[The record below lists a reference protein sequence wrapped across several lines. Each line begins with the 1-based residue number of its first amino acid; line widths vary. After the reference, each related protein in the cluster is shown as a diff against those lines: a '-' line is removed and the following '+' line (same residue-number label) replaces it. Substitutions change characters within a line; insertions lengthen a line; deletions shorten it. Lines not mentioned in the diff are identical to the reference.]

1 MRTWFYAK
9 VGSTRI
15 ARLHGHPEHGSEAA
29 HHQEIAR
36 RRWHVSYVAVRHA
49 HVVIR
54 KSLWVLNQSRAA
66 ENVLECNTQN
76 SKFIFMLGIHVH
88 VYFSSNKWKGFVLDP
103 YDVKLSFLVKRNSNC
118 TKRTHNQPFWV
129 KRDDLCNFCKKS
141 NRGPEKSTGWPK
153 SQNWLKWSKTPG
165 LNFKIAV
172 RAKLS

>member
-1 MRTWFYAK
+1 MCTTSSSKDLWLKKGFYIRW
-9 VGSTRI
+9 TP
-15 ARLHGHPEHGSEAA
+15 LT
-29 HHQEIAR
+29 R
-36 RRWHVSYVAVRHA
+36 RRDIHR
-49 HVVIR
+49 
-54 KSLWVLNQSRAA
+54 
-66 ENVLECNTQN
+66 LERLYHICNTQY
-76 SKFIFMLGIHVH
+76 SKSIFVLGIHVH

-172 RAKLS
+172 RAKLSWKTHFQNKMGLFRLKIALEIIEHN